1 MNQTKLYKSLDGL
14 FAFDTGSV
22 NSGINDEILR
32 EEIID
37 YLDSLDEDEFR
48 IIMSTFVREHFL
60 SDQALGKGYG
70 IEDVK
75 SFITWLDKYMGVQ
88 I

>member
-1 MNQTKLYKSLDGL
+1 MDQTKLYNSLDGL

-22 NSGINDEILR
+22 NSGINDENLR
-32 EEIID
+32 DEISD
-37 YLDSLDEDEFR
+37 YLDSLDENEFR
-48 IIMSTFVREHFL
+48 IIMSTFVRKHFL

-75 SFITWLDKYMGVQ
+75 SFIEWLDKYMGVQ
-88 I
+88 L